1 MTPKSGGSMAEG
13 DGASNV
19 KNPWKPMI
27 LDELEVLLAHPS
39 SEC

>member
-1 MTPKSGGSMAEG
+1 MAEG
-13 DGASNV
+13 DGSSNV
-19 KNPWKPMI
+19 KNPWKQMI